1 LSEVSDFPLTKFR
14 SSREARLARLI
25 MMNARQLLGILT
37 VLFAVASLIA
47 AHPFLLPVAV
57 ICAGIGLLI

>member
-1 LSEVSDFPLTKFR
+1 
-14 SSREARLARLI
+14 
-25 MMNARQLLGILT
+25 MNARQLLGILT

-47 AHPFLLPVAV
+47 APPFLLPIGV